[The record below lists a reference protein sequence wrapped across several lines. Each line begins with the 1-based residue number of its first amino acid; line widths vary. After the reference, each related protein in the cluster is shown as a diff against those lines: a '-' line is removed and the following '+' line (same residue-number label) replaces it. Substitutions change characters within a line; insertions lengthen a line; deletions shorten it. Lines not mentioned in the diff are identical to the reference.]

1 MNFLTTSMP
10 ALSSFRARMY
20 SWVKSL
26 SLGHFPK
33 SCRDNKGRVTEARLA
48 AGEGRQHTPAP
59 TPLMT
64 PMVRMGP
71 GAGCT
76 FPPHGSA
83 GQAEVKSRSIL
94 RRTLSGRCPTWSL
107 VTLGNYKFFGASHLH
122 L

>member
-33 SCRDNKGRVTEARLA
+33 SCRDNRGRVMEARLA
-48 AGEGRQHTPAP
+48 AGEGRHTPAL

-83 GQAEVKSRSIL
+83 GQAEVKSRSVL
-94 RRTLSGRCPTWSL
+94 CWTLSGRRSVWSL